1 MVSIHL
7 RSDHCYLRTERRPR
21 IKGVRCTQNNL
32 LNSAKLCRGSVIP
45 FDPAS
50 IGLEITAMEAD
61 MAAPGF
67 WDDRKRA
74 TDISQQVERRRS
86 SLQRFQR
93 LSEELDD
100 IDILHQ
106 MALEASDDAELS
118 ALEPRLK
125 ELKRVIREYRI
136 ELTFSGEYD
145 AGDCYLSIN
154 AGAGGTD
161 SQDWAEMLLRMYG
174 RYCERKGWNAALLE
188 VSPGDTAGI
197 RSAMFEVKGTYAYGN
212 LKGEQGVHRLV
223 RISPFDSAHRRH
235 TSFAAVS
242 IIPVVEEA
250 TLDIDPKDLRIDTY
264 RASGAGGQHV
274 NVTDSAVRITHL
286 PTGIAVSCQ
295 NERSQHQNKDTA
307 MRILSARLNE
317 ILRQQQAQ
325 RLEEIQGEL
334 KSNEWGSQIRS
345 YVLHPYQMVK
355 DHRTNHETGNVDAV
369 LDGDI
374 TRFVEAF
381 LEHSSNPSD

>member
-1 MVSIHL
+1 M
-7 RSDHCYLRTERRPR
+7 
-21 IKGVRCTQNNL
+21 
-32 LNSAKLCRGSVIP
+32 IP

-50 IGLEITAMEAD
+50 IEFEITGMEAD
-61 MAAPGF
+61 MAAPEF

-74 TDISQQVERRRS
+74 ADISQQLERKRS

-100 IDILHQ
+100 IDVLHQ

-125 ELKRVIREYRI
+125 ELERLIRKYRI

-145 AGDCYLSIN
+145 TGDCYLSIN

-174 RYCERKGWNAALLE
+174 RYFERKGWRAALLE

-197 RSAMFEVKGTYAYGN
+197 RSAMFEVKGAYAYGN

-223 RISPFDSAHRRH
+223 RLSPFDSAHRRH

-242 IIPVVEEA
+242 IIPVVEVA

-325 RLEEIQGEL
+325 QLEEIQGKL
-334 KSNEWGSQIRS
+334 KDNEWGSQIRS

-374 TRFVEAF
+374 TGFVEVF
-381 LEHSSNPSD
+381 LEQSSNLRE

>member
-1 MVSIHL
+1 
-7 RSDHCYLRTERRPR
+7 
-21 IKGVRCTQNNL
+21 
-32 LNSAKLCRGSVIP
+32 
-45 FDPAS
+45 
-50 IGLEITAMEAD
+50 

-74 TDISQQVERRRS
+74 ATLAQRVERKRS
-86 SLQRFQR
+86 TLERFKQMI
-93 LSEELDD
+93 EELDD
-100 IDILHQ
+100 IELLHQ
-106 MALEASDDAELS
+106 MADEAGDDEELA
-118 ALEPRLK
+118 ALELRLK
-125 ELKRVIREYRI
+125 VLERGVRQYTI

-174 RYCERKGWNAALLE
+174 RFCERNGWKAALLE
-188 VSPGDTAGI
+188 TSPGDTAGI
-197 RSAMFEVKGTYAYGN
+197 RSATLEIHGTYAYGN

-223 RISPFDSAHRRH
+223 RLSPFDSAHRRH
-235 TSFAAVS
+235 TSFTAVS
-242 IIPVVEEA
+242 VIPVVEETA
-250 TLDIDPKDLRIDTY
+250 LAIDPKDLRIDTY

-317 ILRQQQAQ
+317 ILRQQQAEQ
-325 RLEEIQGEL
+325 LEEIQGEL
-334 KSNEWGSQIRS
+334 RDNEWGSQIRS

-355 DHRTNHETGNVDAV
+355 DHRTDHETGNVESV
-369 LDGDI
+369 LDGDLAP
-374 TRFVEAF
+374 FVEAY
-381 LEHSSNPSD
+381 LEQTAQTPE